1 MKAQNQLFLA
11 MALSSALLVTA
22 CNRGSDN
29 DADDAAE
36 TAASADTTAPADT
49 MPPPASSAMPADSTV
64 APASGASV
72 APAASA
78 TTPVDSGLAF
88 AAMDKNG
95 DGGISKDELADTEM
109 LYQHF
114 SAADT
119 DGDGKLSSAEVETHR
134 AEMAAKPGG

>member
-1 MKAQNQLFLA
+1 MKAQNKLFLA

-22 CNRGSDN
+22 CNRNDN
-29 DADDAAE
+29 DADDAAA

-49 MPPPASSAMPADSTV
+49 MPASATTAMPADSTV
-64 APASGASV
+64 APAPGASV

-119 DGDGKLSSAEVETHR
+119 DGDGKLSAAEVETHR